1 MNKRIYLSPPDL
13 TGNEFEYVQDALA
26 SNWVSSVGTHLEVLV
41 ADLKK
46 ITRSAYILPV
56 NSGTSAIHLALLALN
71 VSEGDVVFC
80 PTFTFAATVFPV
92 CYQKAIPVFID
103 CETETW
109 NMDPVLLEQ
118 AIVDSLQQ
126 NKKTKAIIL
135 AHIYGFPAQ
144 LDKIILLAQKYN
156 LAIIEDA
163 AESLGSTCKDRAL
176 GTFTAIGITSFNGNK
191 ITTGGNGGAIFTADV
206 ELYNRMNLLSNQA
219 KEDNNFYEHLHVGY
233 NYRMCNVN
241 AAIIRGQLEQLE
253 QKVAKKHLIRDWY
266 AKHLPSIIT
275 VKYSTIGMD
284 NAWLTC
290 ILVPDNR
297 SPAAIQQVLADNN
310 IESRRLWN
318 PMHCQPIFKDATF
331 YSNGTADHIF
341 SRGLSLPSGTQLTE
355 ADVIHIVGIIKSCL

>member
-26 SNWVSSVGTHLEVLV
+26 SNWVSSVGTHLKALV
-41 ADLKK
+41 VHLKK
-46 ITRSAYILPV
+46 ITRSTYILPV

-80 PTFTFAATVFPV
+80 PTFTFAATVFPI
-92 CYQKAIPVFID
+92 CYLKAKPIFID
-103 CETETW
+103 SESHTW

-118 AIVDSLQQ
+118 AIIDSLHL
-126 NKKTKAIIL
+126 NEKPKAIIL
-135 AHIYGFPAQ
+135 AHIYGFSAQ
-144 LDKIILLAQKYN
+144 LEKIIQIAQKYGII
-156 LAIIEDA
+156 IIEDA
-163 AESLGSTCKDRAL
+163 AESLGSTYKDQAL

-191 ITTGGNGGAIFTADV
+191 ITTGGNGGAIFTDDL
-206 ELYNRMNLLSNQA
+206 ELYNRMHLLSNQA

-253 QKVAKKHLIRDWY
+253 QKVAKKRLIRDWY
-266 AKHLPSIIT
+266 AKHFSGGVSI
-275 VKYSTIGMD
+275 KYSTIGID

-290 ILVPDNR
+290 ILVPDNC
-297 SPAAIQQVLADNN
+297 SPEEIQQVLTDNN

-318 PMHCQPIFKDATF
+318 PMHSQPVFKNATF